1 MRSPVFGTLNS
12 TLNGLIVVRA
22 FKAQEKIQKEFDARQ
37 DRHSGAWML
46 FLETSRWLA
55 FRLDMLNSLFITVV
69 AVMCPALAK
78 AGLNTDFHG
87 MD

>member
-22 FKAQEKIQKEFDARQ
+22 FNAQDKMQKEFDIRQ

-55 FRLDMLNSLFITVV
+55 FRLDILNSFFIKVH
-69 AVMCPALAK
+69 
-78 AGLNTDFHG
+78 DFG
-87 MD
+87 

>member
-22 FKAQEKIQKEFDARQ
+22 FNAQDKMQKEFDIRQ

-55 FRLDMLNSLFITVV
+55 FRLDILNSLFITLV

-78 AGLNTDFHG
+78 CGL
-87 MD
+87 